1 MNWCLPGHNATCEAA
16 ARQQAYGGGMS
27 GEDLIDARYQPR
39 RHDHVCFAFGDPAEF
54 REAARSFLAEGLA
67 AGYRVVA
74 VARRPG
80 EYESWC
86 GDEAFGPAFANG
98 QADVV
103 MAGPADGDT
112 AEVDP
117 PARIA
122 ASRAATRQA
131 LDRGFK
137 GLRVAADVTPLVGT
151 RSALDTFVR
160 WEYLIDRYIA
170 TSPLDGMCG
179 YQRDAV
185 SEADLAQ
192 LACLHPSGNTPATPF
207 RLYTGADGTCVI
219 AGYLDFSGLEL
230 LRSTLERTRLPE
242 TGQHL
247 PVDVSRLEFV
257 DHNSLLAL
265 EAAARAQ
272 SATVL
277 LRSQAPYVRELVELL
292 GLTAV
297 RVEVAG

>member
-1 MNWCLPGHNATCEAA
+1 M
-16 ARQQAYGGGMS
+16 GGMS
-27 GEDLIDARYQPR
+27 AEDLIDARDQAR
-39 RHDHVCFAFGDPAEF
+39 RRDHVCVAFGDPAEF
-54 REAARSFLAEGLA
+54 QAAARSFLAEGLM
-67 AGYRVVA
+67 AGYQVVA
-74 VARRPG
+74 VVRRPADH
-80 EYESWC
+80 ESWRH
-86 GDEAFGPAFANG
+86 DEVLESALANG

-103 MAGPADGDT
+103 LAEPVYGDPAVV
-112 AEVDP
+112 VDP
-117 PARIA
+117 PARIT
-122 ASRAATRQA
+122 ASLAATRQA

-137 GLRVAADVTPLVGT
+137 GLRVAADVTPLVAT
-151 RSALDTFVR
+151 PAALDAFAR
-160 WEYLIDRYIA
+160 WEYLVDRCIA

-179 YQRDAV
+179 YQRDTV
-185 SEADLAQ
+185 PDADLAQ
-192 LACLHPSGNTPATPF
+192 LACLHPGGDTPATPF
-207 RLYTGADGTCVI
+207 RLYTGSDGSCVL

-265 EAAARAQ
+265 EAAARAH
-272 SATVL
+272 SATML
-277 LRSQAPYVRELVELL
+277 LRSRAPYVRELVELL